1 MVDTRALTP
10 LAHTQEDFALMD
22 TDNSGALSKD
32 EVLQLAV
39 RQLGKDYSNKRYAAR
54 KIKKDMLDDFFSKV
68 IHVCMLGSINGH

>member
-1 MVDTRALTP
+1 
-10 LAHTQEDFALMD
+10 MD

-39 RQLGKDYSNKRYAAR
+39 RQLGKDYFRAAYTIAAR

-68 IHVCMLGSINGH
+68 IPVCMLGSINGH